1 MPHAQIN
8 ADLLLEL
15 QIAHQIIRNALKIMT
30 PEQKTAW
37 AVKNVKDLVSGEG
50 NTRAN
55 EREAVINKAK
65 AHAKN

>member
-8 ADLLLEL
+8 ADLLHEL
-15 QIAHQIIRNALKIMT
+15 KIAHQIIPNALKIMT

-50 NTRAN
+50 ITRAN
-55 EREAVINKAK
+55 EREAVINKAMN
-65 AHAKN
+65 HAKN